1 MNIVKAWLKIIK
13 TTKNAQTILAS
24 IDILAGRLHNTCG
37 GTIAGSKCLRCK
49 ARGLKRKDWN
59 ILDPVPCPTRLIYS
73 KRDQSKLYSDLQYQ
87 AALDAY
93 DMGFVT
99 RADIKRYCYCIL
111 NREGKND
118 RTNSRVS
125 EKASSEN

>member
-1 MNIVKAWLKIIK
+1 MNIVQAWLKIIGNA
-13 TTKNAQTILAS
+13 KNAQTILAS
-24 IDILAGRLHNTCG
+24 IDILAGRNHLECG
-37 GTIAGSKCLRCK
+37 GTVAGGKCLRCK

-59 ILDPVPCPTRLIYS
+59 VQDPAPCPSRLIMG
-73 KRDQSKLYSDLQYQ
+73 KRAQSQLYANPNLQP
-87 AALDAY
+87 ALDAY

-99 RADIKRYCYCIL
+99 RADIKRYAYEVI
-111 NREGKND
+111 KND